1 MNDEFFVD
9 KAHPLLFVLDR
20 HFQPFE
26 IHALAM
32 GVNWALRKKT
42 DWSQIPND
50 DQIVPRFHLDTCFI

>member
-32 GVNWALRKKT
+32 GVNWTLGKKT
-42 DWSQIPND
+42 DWSQILNEVSLSD
-50 DQIVPRFHLDTCFI
+50 L

>member
-32 GVNWALRKKT
+32 GVNWALGNK
-42 DWSQIPND
+42 QIGHKYQMMIRLCP
-50 DQIVPRFHLDTCFI
+50 PLSS